1 MTLVG
6 RPLSESIAQ
15 RVDMDDMDMDDDD
28 DDDDNH
34 LGGSLEESLKES
46 NVTEL
51 KLSKRRLERK
61 VRELQQ
67 VGGGGGG
74 EKSQKVMVLQHLLDD
89 SNRLKAQFEKN
100 YLEVSQERDIL
111 QSDMARV
118 REGIP
123 DSILDESTH
132 TMALRLHIIDLE
144 KESKQLRDD
153 MDKLERKITD
163 SRMAFTSNGIDNL
176 EGLDEFKAQ
185 YKDMEQRSLL
195 LEDQAKKQLEDINK
209 LLLEKDT
216 LQSQSIDQKDLLLE
230 KERLYR

>member
-6 RPLSESIAQ
+6 RPLSESLAQ
-15 RVDMDDMDMDDDD
+15 RADMDDLDMDDDD
-28 DDDDNH
+28 DDDDTH

-67 VGGGGGG
+67 VGGGGG

-153 MDKLERKITD
+153 MDKLERKMSD

-185 YKDMEQRSLL
+185 YKNMEQRSLL
-195 LEDQAKKQLEDINK
+195 LEDQAKKQLQDINK

>member
-1 MTLVG
+1 
-6 RPLSESIAQ
+6 
-15 RVDMDDMDMDDDD
+15 MDDLDMDDDD
-28 DDDDNH
+28 DDDDTH

-153 MDKLERKITD
+153 MDKLERKMSD
-163 SRMAFTSNGIDNL
+163 SRMAFTSDGIDNL

-195 LEDQAKKQLEDINK
+195 LEDQAKKQLQDINK